1 MTAMMLT
8 MPRFFGYSFNPLTTY
23 YVYDP
28 ELVAVVLEVHNT
40 FGEKHIDVTKGS
52 QSIPR
57 QFHVSPFN
65 DRLGTYQFKVTPPT
79 SINLTIVTPE
89 GRPKL
94 VATLK
99 GKRSVDMSNLPA
111 VMLLCVQCGY
121 WIFLTLP
128 RITYEAWRLHY
139 QKNLPV
145 YMRPEPVDDRG
156 TVQRQSPSSTD
167 RYAPQ
172 ELVNIGTSKP
182 FSSSIFDGGGSPL
195 PSKSLQ
201 ILSTLKSL
209 KLIHRQ
215 KLSLFCRKHIS
226 RVLHAMS
233 LSRRS

>member
-1 MTAMMLT
+1 MTATMLT

-52 QSIPR
+52 QSISR

-65 DRLGTYQFKVTPPT
+65 DRLGTYQFKVTPPA
-79 SINLTIVTPE
+79 SIELTIVTPE

-99 GKRSVDMSNLPA
+99 GKRYVDMSNLPA
-111 VMLLCVQCGY
+111 VVLLCVQCGW
-121 WIFLTLP
+121 WIFLTVP

-145 YMRPEPVDDRG
+145 YMRPEPVDDKG

-167 RYAPQ
+167 RYAAL
-172 ELVNIGTSKP
+172 ELVNVGTSKA
-182 FSSSIFDGGGSPL
+182 FSSSIFDGGGNLL
-195 PSKSLQ
+195 PSKSLRT
-201 ILSTLKSL
+201 LSIL
-209 KLIHRQ
+209 KLLRSIPHQRS
-215 KLSLFCRKHIS
+215 SLFSRKHIS
-226 RVLHAMS
+226 RISHAMN
-233 LSRRS
+233 LSRG

>member
-28 ELVAVVLEVHNT
+28 ELVSVFMEVHNA

-52 QSIPR
+52 QSISR

-65 DRLGTYQFKVTPPT
+65 DRLGTYQFKVTPPA
-79 SINLTIVTPE
+79 SIELTIVTPE

-99 GKRSVDMSNLPA
+99 GKQSVDMSNLPA
-111 VMLLCVQCGY
+111 VVLCVQCGW
-121 WIFLTLP
+121 WIFLTVP

-145 YMRPEPVDDRG
+145 YMRPEPVDDKG

-167 RYAPQ
+167 RYAAL
-172 ELVNIGTSKP
+172 ELVNVGTSKA
-182 FSSSIFDGGGSPL
+182 FSSSIFDGGGNLL
-195 PSKSLQ
+195 PSKFLRT
-201 ILSTLKSL
+201 LSIL
-209 KLIHRQ
+209 KLSRSIRHQRR
-215 KLSLFCRKHIS
+215 SRFSRKHIS
-226 RVLHAMS
+226 RISLAMN
-233 LSRRS
+233 LSRG